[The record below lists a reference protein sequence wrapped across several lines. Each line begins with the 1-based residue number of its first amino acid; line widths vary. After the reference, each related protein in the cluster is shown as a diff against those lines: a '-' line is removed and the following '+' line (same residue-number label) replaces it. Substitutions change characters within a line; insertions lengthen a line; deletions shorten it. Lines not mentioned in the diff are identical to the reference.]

1 MQGASGYVPKNFG
14 HHQYPKSNF
23 LSFLALFLHE
33 QSKLQMSRPQIRVTL
48 HANDIVIKFSKC
60 PEITVFKPLHLSSV
74 YVIKQLIG
82 LKPQLFDNCHYNN
95 AERKILYF
103 RFNQKFNAEPN
114 LIVEKKCSMQ
124 NISVKIKKPDVD

>member
-1 MQGASGYVPKNFG
+1 
-14 HHQYPKSNF
+14 
-23 LSFLALFLHE
+23 
-33 QSKLQMSRPQIRVTL
+33 MSRPQIRVTL

-74 YVIKQLIG
+74 YVIKK
-82 LKPQLFDNCHYNN
+82 LKPQLLDNCHYNN
-95 AERKILYF
+95 DERKILYF
-103 RFNQKFNAEPN
+103 RFNWKFNAEPN